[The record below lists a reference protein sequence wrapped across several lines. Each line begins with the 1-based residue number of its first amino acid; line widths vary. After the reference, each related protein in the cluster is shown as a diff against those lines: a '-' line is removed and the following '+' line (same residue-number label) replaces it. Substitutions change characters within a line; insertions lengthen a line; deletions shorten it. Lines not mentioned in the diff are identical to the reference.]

1 MMSTYDMIKNV
12 PLFKTF
18 SDEEIRLF
26 SEMNL
31 PIKDYEKDDF
41 IIKEGDPSTNLY
53 LLIQGSCLITKHQDG
68 VNIRLS
74 KLASGEIFGEMSWV
88 SGKPRQSN
96 VIAKESVVVLMMD
109 DDFFN
114 RLSLNMSLKIK
125 DYLIKLLI
133 KRLDNMNEA
142 IMKISRLMRS

>member
-1 MMSTYDMIKNV
+1 MSTYDLIKNV

-18 SDEEIRLF
+18 SDEEIKLF

-31 PIKDYEKDDF
+31 PIKHYEKDDF
-41 IIKEGDPSTNLY
+41 IIKEGDQTTTLF
-53 LLIQGSCLITKHQDG
+53 LLIQGGCLITKQQDG
-68 VNIRLS
+68 VTIRLS
-74 KLASGEIFGEMSWV
+74 KLSAGEIFGEMSWV

-96 VIAKESVVVLMMD
+96 VIAKENVTVLTMD
-109 DDFFN
+109 NDFFN
-114 RLSLNMSLKIK
+114 RLSLDMSLRIK
-125 DYLIKLLI
+125 DYLIKPLI

>member
-1 MMSTYDMIKNV
+1 MSTYDLIKNV

-18 SDEEIRLF
+18 SDEEIKLF

-31 PIKDYEKDDF
+31 PIKHYEKDDF
-41 IIKEGDPSTNLY
+41 IIKEGDQSTTLF
-53 LLIQGSCLITKHQDG
+53 LLIQGGCSITKQQDG
-68 VNIRLS
+68 VTIRLS
-74 KLASGEIFGEMSWV
+74 KLSAGEIFGEMSWV

-96 VIAKESVVVLMMD
+96 VIAKENVTVLTMD
-109 DDFFN
+109 TDFFN
-114 RLSLNMSLKIK
+114 HLSLDVSLRIK

-142 IMKISRLMRS
+142 IMRISRLMRA